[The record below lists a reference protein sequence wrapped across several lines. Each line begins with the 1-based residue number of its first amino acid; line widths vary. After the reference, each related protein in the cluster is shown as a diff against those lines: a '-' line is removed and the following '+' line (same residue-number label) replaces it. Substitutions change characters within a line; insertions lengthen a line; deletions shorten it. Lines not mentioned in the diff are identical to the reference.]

1 MLKDEGTI
9 HKFIQIYFSTIM
21 KEAIFW

>member
-1 MLKDEGTI
+1 MVNNKGTI
-9 HKFIQIYFSTIM
+9 HEFIQIYFSTFM